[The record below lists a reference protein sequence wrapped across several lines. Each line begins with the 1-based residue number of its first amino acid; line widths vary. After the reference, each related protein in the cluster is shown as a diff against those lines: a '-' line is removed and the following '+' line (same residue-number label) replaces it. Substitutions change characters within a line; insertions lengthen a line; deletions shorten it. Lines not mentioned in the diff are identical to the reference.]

1 MIKIKNHRILSIRIS
16 IVCIDGQ
23 CRKSYL
29 WLVLSGLKN
38 HLISNEDF
46 IKNHTPDSDI
56 RYLLAADVQYPE
68 EPQAYHNYYP
78 FQHKERILERLK
90 HLQLTYITKTTFCAY
105 IKFKTSIKSCISTR
119 KSAKSHQIQTRCLAQ
134 TMHQY
139 EYRAKRTKK

>member
-1 MIKIKNHRILSIRIS
+1 MHLKIFEICILKQMKLTLLAVFDWYLYINNGRKCIRGGICHVIQLITNTWKIMIKIKNHRILSIRIS

-78 FQHKERILERLK
+78 F
-90 HLQLTYITKTTFCAY
+90 
-105 IKFKTSIKSCISTR
+105 
-119 KSAKSHQIQTRCLAQ
+119 
-134 TMHQY
+134 
-139 EYRAKRTKK
+139 